1 MFFIILLRTM
11 TLKTIKID
19 EIIYKKLLER
29 KMEDESISD
38 VIARILNIHIEPQNI
53 KKFFGLWNNLPEEY
67 FRIMESDRK
76 ELREDLN
83 RRFAAS

>member
-1 MFFIILLRTM
+1 MFFIVLLRTM

-19 EIIYKKLLER
+19 EIIHKKLLER
-29 KMEDESISD
+29 KMEDKSISD
-38 VIARILNIHIEPQNI
+38 VIASILNIHIEPQNI
-53 KKFFGLWNNLPEEY
+53 KNFFGLWNNLPEEY

>member
-1 MFFIILLRTM
+1 MVFIILLRTM

-53 KKFFGLWNNLPEEY
+53 KIFFGLWNNLPEEY